1 MNYEEPKPRRRPR
14 RGSAQRACYTARRN
28 MVWLF
33 YVDMGAINQFLW
45 LRKFTVSRRTRES
58 ASLQQKCRRSRRDLP
73 MPTDG
78 FASAGRA
85 NEDKDSIGFGP
96 ASQVDD
102 WWMKRVKILEID
114 LRVFLKVSQISGTG
128 QVIEFHSSVNSRLSY
143 MYLYL

>member
-14 RGSAQRACYTARRN
+14 RGSAQRACYPARRN

-58 ASLQQKCRRSRRDLP
+58 ASLQQKCRRSRRDVP

-85 NEDKDSIGFGP
+85 NEDKDSIGLDP
-96 ASQVDD
+96 QVKL
-102 WWMKRVKILEID
+102 MI
-114 LRVFLKVSQISGTG
+114 GG
-128 QVIEFHSSVNSRLSY
+128 
-143 MYLYL
+143 